1 MVKGEQIVF
10 KHQKHPFLIF
20 SGRKVRNSDVAL
32 NIDGISIN
40 EEGNIKYGVFLWI
53 INSIG
58 KSILITYPVNYQEG

>member
-10 KHQKHPFLIF
+10 KHQKCPFFIF

-40 EEGNIKYGVFLWI
+40 EEGSTKFLGVI
-53 INSIG
+53 
-58 KSILITYPVNYQEG
+58 